1 MNKFGVLVIVI
12 IAAFALIGVA
22 RYTGYAVAPITNQ
35 PSPSANPS
43 GSNTPASVPTTQPS
57 SSITLSELAK
67 HNSMNSCWVS
77 YQGNV
82 YDITSFLPVHPGSP
96 QAILPYCGTATEFT
110 QAFTQQHG
118 TSQVRK
124 LNSKGILMGTLA

>member
-1 MNKFGVLVIVI
+1 MNKIGVFIIVI
-12 IAAFALIGVA
+12 IAAFALIGIA
-22 RYTGYAVAPITNQ
+22 RYTGYAVAPISNQ
-35 PSPSANPS
+35 PSSANSS
-43 GSNTPASVPTTQPS
+43 GSNTPVSVPTTQPS
-57 SSITLSELAK
+57 SSVTLAELAK
-67 HNSMNSCWVS
+67 HNSMSSCWVS

-96 QAILPYCGTATEFT
+96 QAILPYCGTSTEFT

-124 LNSKGILMGTLA
+124 LNSKGVLMGTLA